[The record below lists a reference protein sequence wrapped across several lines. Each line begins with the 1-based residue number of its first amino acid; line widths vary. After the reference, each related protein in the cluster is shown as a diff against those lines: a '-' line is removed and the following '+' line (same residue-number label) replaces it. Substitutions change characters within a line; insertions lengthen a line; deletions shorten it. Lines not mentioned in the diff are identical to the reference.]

1 MYNNMQ
7 YNNFQYHY
15 IKKRYNNSKMP
26 KIHLINMTTEIQ
38 NNKIP
43 ILSKILI
50 EKIKYTLEK
59 KEQVVLLQNR
69 RSHSYIVKCENCNN
83 NNLCLNCNV
92 SLKYHKNNNMLQCH
106 HCIIVSVTTDNPLR
120 QTTIT

>member
-1 MYNNMQ
+1 
-7 YNNFQYHY
+7 
-15 IKKRYNNSKMP
+15 MP

-83 NNLCLNCNV
+83 NNLCLNHFQYDLQFYMANLQYQSDQLILFQIYLIINCSNFLYSF
-92 SLKYHKNNNMLQCH
+92 SLRFTFSQNFS
-106 HCIIVSVTTDNPLR
+106 IF
-120 QTTIT
+120 